1 MVPNCIFLHLFH
13 ISRGT
18 DFIKEKKIIKK
29 RTNESK
35 QAFSSQSKGAQSNCD
50 QSVLPQNLFFL
61 VPIPFLIF
69 LIFFFFFF
77 FSAIINSV
85 SGTCIALVQIWPLS
99 TLLTLFL
106 NEFHNILFTMSLLPD
121 TCHLPRGR
129 IDGIVFNTVSPSG
142 KYRK

>member
-69 LIFFFFFF
+69 LISFFFFFF
-77 FSAIINSV
+77 LCYHQLCKRDLHSPCADLASFHPAYPISQRIPQYIVYHV
-85 SGTCIALVQIWPLS
+85 SS
-99 TLLTLFL
+99 SR
-106 NEFHNILFTMSLLPD
+106 HMS
-121 TCHLPRGR
+121 
-129 IDGIVFNTVSPSG
+129 SP
-142 KYRK
+142 